1 MKTINESS
9 IETPELYTKKRQF
22 RQFVRIDSES
32 SRKIDNLMNVFY
44 DTIKSISAKYGNEE
58 QTLYSSALNF
68 VNSNFY
74 LTYDEKIVFLIRL
87 LDPTLK
93 MLSLYNEVLSD
104 EQRQID
110 SAPKTRE
117 NRIISLDKEV
127 EEELKRK
134 ITEEFGFYDA
144 SLIKY
149 EHIYRNALLLATPK
163 EKTTNVKINYAKH
176 IAKEVNLNEIDLRID
191 SDELEEIIERA
202 SEYLKKYPTP
212 SLNDLVFQ
220 LLFESGELDVKSFRN
235 QLIFIIVVLDKNLRY
250 KEIYENNY
258 HLIAIKNQ
266 ISQLF
271 GCYYQFLMDLEL
283 KYVKDNL
290 DTVTGPQKM
299 PSYR

>member
-1 MKTINESS
+1 METINESS
-9 IETPELYTKKRQF
+9 VETPELYAKKRQF
-22 RQFVRIDSES
+22 RQFVRINSES
-32 SRKIDNLMNVFY
+32 SRKIDNLMNVFF
-44 DTIKSISAKYGNEE
+44 DTIRTISATYGNKE

-93 MLSLYNEVLSD
+93 MLSIYDEVLSN
-104 EQRQID
+104 EQRQIN
-110 SAPKTRE
+110 SVPKTRK
-117 NRIISLDKEV
+117 NMVTSLNKEK

-149 EHIYRNALLLATPK
+149 EHIYKNTVLLAIPR

-176 IAKEVNLNEIDLRID
+176 ISKRINLNEIDFQID
-191 SDELEEIIERA
+191 SDELEEIIVRA
-202 SEYLKKYPTP
+202 NEYLKRYPTP

-220 LLFESGELDVKSFRN
+220 LLFESGKLDANSFRN
-235 QLIFIIVVLDKNLRY
+235 QLIFIMVVLDKDLRY

-258 HLIAIKNQ
+258 HLIAIKNK
-266 ISQLF
+266 ISQMF

-283 KYVKDNL
+283 KYAKDNYGP
-290 DTVTGPQKM
+290 VSGPQKM
-299 PSYR
+299 PSFR